1 MISNKKFIKYKVLD
15 LVELYNF
22 DINFILIQLRL
33 YKIWIY
39 LCCSYFQGRLKSTT
53 LEIDF

>member
-53 LEIDF
+53 LEINF